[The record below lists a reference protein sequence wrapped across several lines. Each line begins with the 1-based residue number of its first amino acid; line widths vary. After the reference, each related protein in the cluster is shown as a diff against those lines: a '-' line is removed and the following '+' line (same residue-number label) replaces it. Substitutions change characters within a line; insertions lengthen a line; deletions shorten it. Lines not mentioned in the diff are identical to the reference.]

1 MKDLAIDMEEL
12 SDKEFEDKYQTKKSD
27 WEEVKTPGLRQDPTK
42 PAYIGKMKKFAGDL
56 AAEAKEVFTDEEVQK
71 AIRIAMHMKGDMTDA
86 TDAIDAIHPGL
97 TQHPEVEDALK
108 QANESV
114 EVTEQYA
121 PSVGDQI
128 VTGKGTKGTVESVT
142 DEAVE
147 FRTETGKLLKTA
159 ISNVEPDA
167 VNEDDVEEGNEFTLA
182 LANAKRDGKDEFE
195 VDGKVYKVE
204 ENQVARI
211 VDLVNYRK

>member
-1 MKDLAIDMEEL
+1 
-12 SDKEFEDKYQTKKSD
+12 
-27 WEEVKTPGLRQDPTK
+27 
-42 PAYIGKMKKFAGDL
+42 
-56 AAEAKEVFTDEEVQK
+56 
-71 AIRIAMHMKGDMTDA
+71 MKGDMTDA

>member
-1 MKDLAIDMEEL
+1 MEREDFVEKYGEENGEFWDNIMAESIDEGKMKELSTDMEEL
-12 SDKEFEDKYQTKKSD
+12 SDKEFEEKYQSKKSD
-27 WEEVKTPGLRQDPTK
+27 WSEVKTPGLRQDPNK
-42 PAYIGKMKKFAGDL
+42 PAYIGKMKKYAGDL
-56 AAEAKEVFTDEEVQK
+56 AAEA
-71 AIRIAMHMKGDMTDA
+71 
-86 TDAIDAIHPGL
+86 
-97 TQHPEVEDALK
+97 
-108 QANESV
+108 
-114 EVTEQYA
+114 EVTEDYA

-128 VTGKGTKGTVESVT
+128 VTGKGTKGTVETVT

-182 LANAKRDGKDEFE
+182 LANAKRDGKKEFE

-204 ENQVARI
+204 ESQVARI